1 MTTHIDDE
9 LRIMD
14 EREKESPAI
23 KTGVTLDDPLEA
35 IGLREPITV
44 SSDTSLLDAFKL
56 MAYHDIGSLLV
67 TDKKG
72 KLKGII
78 TERDVVRKAC
88 AHCEIIA
95 KDHVGEFMST
105 EPRTLQSDDSV
116 AFALN
121 RMCVH
126 NIRHVPIIDKKNKVE
141 GVVSM
146 RDIVKHVGDCYQ
158 KEIVNLPP
166 RPVRRMRNRFN
177 G

>member
-1 MTTHIDDE
+1 MTSIIDDE
-9 LRIMD
+9 LQIMD
-14 EREKESPAI
+14 EREKDSPEI
-23 KTGVTLDDPLEA
+23 KAGVTLDDDLESL
-35 IGLREPITV
+35 GLREPITV
-44 SSDTSLLDAFKL
+44 RSDTSLLEAFKL
-56 MAYHDIGSLLV
+56 MAYHDIGCLLV

-88 AHCEIIA
+88 AKCEIVST
-95 KDHVGEFMST
+95 KHVGEFMSD
-105 EPRTLQSDDSV
+105 EPRTLRSDDSV

-126 NIRHVPIIDKKNKVE
+126 NIRHVPIIDKKRRVK

-146 RDIVKHVGDCYQ
+146 RDIVKHVGECYQ

-166 RPVRRMRNRFN
+166 RPVRRMFHRFN

>member
-1 MTTHIDDE
+1 MTDMIDDE
-9 LRIMD
+9 LQVMD

-23 KTGVTLDDPLEA
+23 KEGVSLADPLEA
-35 IGLREPITV
+35 LGLRDPITV
-44 SSDTSLLDAFKL
+44 SSDTSLLETFKI
-56 MAYHDIGSLLV
+56 MAKNDIGSLLV

-78 TERDVVRKAC
+78 TERDIVRKAC
-88 AHCEIIA
+88 ANCKIVA
-95 KDHVGEFMST
+95 KKHVGEFMSD
-105 EPRTLQSDDSV
+105 EPRTLQPDDSV

-126 NIRHVPIIDKKNKVE
+126 NIRHVPIVDKKNKVQ

-146 RDIVKHVGDCYQ
+146 RDIVRHVGDCYK

>member
-1 MTTHIDDE
+1 MTDMIDDE
-9 LRIMD
+9 LSVMD
-14 EREKESPAI
+14 EREKESPEI
-23 KTGVTLDDPLEA
+23 KTGVTLEDPLEA
-35 IGLREPITV
+35 LGLREPITV
-44 SSDTSLLDAFKL
+44 RSDTSLLEAFKL

-88 AHCEIIA
+88 AKCEVVSN
-95 KDHVGEFMST
+95 HQVGEFMST
-105 EPRTLQSDDSV
+105 EPRTLRADDSV

-126 NIRHVPIIDKKNKVE
+126 NIRHVPIVDKKKRVE

-146 RDIVKHVGDCYQ
+146 RDIVKHVGECYQ

-166 RPVRRMRNRFN
+166 RPVRRMRFRFN